1 MAQNP
6 YQKARYNAQRR
17 IKRAVEKGYQIP
29 EQMRNIP
36 SYSELKTQGYSSEQI
51 SELTEQLNL
60 ERLYNFDEIGK
71 VFRSDTGEVI
81 LTSEQE
87 ETFDR
92 ERYRD
97 LFGTSGYYDTDSYYV
112 DLADAQERYR
122 AEQHAIHMELFDQVE
137 EIIERFEKEFSWL
150 RYDSGG
156 RGNGYFVD
164 WRRDKAVLKSIWEET
179 RTLAKNRNTE
189 KSLFDYI
196 TANINAISQEVSN
209 LIESRYSEEYKG
221 TLANIAVILK
231 GGASLTQEEAE
242 ELALE
247 LDTIN
252 GW

>member
-17 IKRAVEKGYQIP
+17 IQRAVKKGYQIP
-29 EQMRNIP
+29 EQMINIP

-51 SELTEQLNL
+51 SELTERLNL

-71 VFRSDTGEVI
+71 VFRSDIGEVI

-97 LFGTSGYYDTDSYYV
+97 LFGTSGYDDTDSYYE
-112 DLADAQERYR
+112 DLEEAKERYR
-122 AEQHAIHMELFDQVE
+122 AEEKAKYENLFDQVDALLE
-137 EIIERFEKEFSWL
+137 AFDKESSWL
-150 RYDSGG
+150 VSGSGG

-164 WRRDKAVLKSIWEET
+164 WQNDKSTLREIWRDTRSEAEFFDVEE
-179 RTLAKNRNTE
+179 
-189 KSLFDYI
+189 SLFDYI
-196 TANINAISQEVSN
+196 SDNIELISTEITK
-209 LIESRYSEEYKG
+209 LIESRYADEYKG
-221 TLANIAVILK
+221 AVANLANILNF
-231 GGASLTQEEAE
+231 GNSLSPEQAE
-242 ELALE
+242 NLAID